1 MANENDNTFELS
13 HQLSRQQVE
22 DAVSPFDVVALLNSD
37 GIKYVLIGG
46 HLLGHLT
53 GSPRATVD
61 VDVIVDSGQVARA
74 VRALEARFPELTVQD
89 LVHNVRFSSQRG
101 GGLRAIDAERIDVVR
116 ADHPLFQRILE
127 RYSVTIQSK
136 GHRILVPTV
145 EAAVALKF
153 AAAISPNRG
162 ADSTPQDRAD
172 LIAIIRKGSSLD
184 ETVLGE
190 LGELIY
196 PGGGKELQQVAAG
209 IRAGR
214 NVSL

>member
-1 MANENDNTFELS
+1 MTNDNDNTFELS

-61 VDVIVDSGQVARA
+61 VDVIVDSGQVGRA
-74 VRALEARFPELTVQD
+74 VRALEAKFPELSVQD
-89 LVHNVRFSSQRG
+89 LVHNVRFSSQKANG
-101 GGLRAIDAERIDVVR
+101 PRAIDAERIDVVR
-116 ADHPLFQRILE
+116 ADPPLFHRILE
-127 RYSVTIQSK
+127 RYSVNIQAK
-136 GHRILVPTV
+136 GHRILVPTF

-172 LIAIIRKGSSLD
+172 SCGSRTGS
-184 ETVLGE
+184 G
-190 LGELIY
+190 
-196 PGGGKELQQVAAG
+196 
-209 IRAGR
+209 
-214 NVSL
+214 

>member
-1 MANENDNTFELS
+1 M
-13 HQLSRQQVE
+13 
-22 DAVSPFDVVALLNSD
+22 
-37 GIKYVLIGG
+37 
-46 HLLGHLT
+46 
-53 GSPRATVD
+53 
-61 VDVIVDSGQVARA
+61 DVIVDSAQVARA
-74 VRALEARFPELTVQD
+74 VRALEARFPELAVQD

-101 GGLRAIDAERIDVVR
+101 GGHRAIDAERIDVVR

-127 RYSVTIQSK
+127 RYSVSIQSK

-145 EAAVALKF
+145 EGAVALKF

-172 LIAIIRKGSSLD
+172 LIAIIRSGQDLD
-184 ETVLGE
+184 PAVLAE
-190 LGELIY
+190 LGDLVY